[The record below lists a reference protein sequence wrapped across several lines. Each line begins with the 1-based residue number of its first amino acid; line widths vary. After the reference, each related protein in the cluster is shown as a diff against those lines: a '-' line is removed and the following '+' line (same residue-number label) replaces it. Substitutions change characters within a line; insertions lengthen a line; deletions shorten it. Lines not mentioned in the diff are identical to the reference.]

1 MVFGFIEISAKYIY
15 ADKKSQMGS
24 ITIIEIIGTAAFSIA
39 GTFAAMKKKLDIFG
53 VFIIAFITALGGGT
67 LRDVL
72 IGEVPVL
79 WMLNLNFGLIVLVS
93 TIFGLFFKKNKNN
106 FQKLLLLSDSIGVGF
121 FTVVG
126 IQTGISLGFHPII
139 CVTLGTMTACFG
151 GVIRDITLSSIP
163 LIFEK
168 EIYAT
173 TCIFGGLL
181 FFLLRLMDAPNIVA
195 EIACLVSIV
204 FFRLLAVKNQWQLPR
219 IWKSESTT

>member
-1 MVFGFIEISAKYIY
+1 
-15 ADKKSQMGS
+15 MGS

-173 TCIFGGLL
+173 TCIFGGAVFFILL
-181 FFLLRLMDAPNIVA
+181 KMGVPKMPV
-195 EIACLVSIV
+195 EIICLISIV
-204 FFRLLAVKNQWQLPR
+204 LFRLLAVKNQWQLPR

>member
-163 LIFEK
+163 LIFE
-168 EIYAT
+168 
-173 TCIFGGLL
+173 
-181 FFLLRLMDAPNIVA
+181 
-195 EIACLVSIV
+195 
-204 FFRLLAVKNQWQLPR
+204 
-219 IWKSESTT
+219 

>member
-121 FTVVG
+121 STVVG

-204 FFRLLAVKNQWQLPR
+204 LFRLLAVKNQWQLPR